1 MSPEDSKHSKVTGW
15 HRQNLDQLQQCKAMY
30 LLVLIHLWQ
39 EGGWKAGG
47 RVRSMHP
54 GLSVGSGAAS
64 FLSWWN
70 FTLRSLLCCG
80 LVCWTSGFYPCL
92 SIWTYGD
99 IMFSNSSLYGPVN
112 SVTAHYTDISLTR
125 LYLNK
130 TPIYVSNSQGV
141 WELGRQRNKDSG
153 SGIKFLYSEFCLPL
167 ECC

>member
-1 MSPEDSKHSKVTGW
+1 MP
-15 HRQNLDQLQQCKAMY
+15 QNILKS
-30 LLVLIHLWQ
+30 LVGTDKTWTSHNNAKPCISWFSYTYGRKGLRSRG
-39 EGGWKAGG
+39 EGQVSAS
-47 RVRSMHP
+47 RSVC
-54 GLSVGSGAAS
+54 LGSGAAS
-64 FLSWWN
+64 FLSWWH
-70 FTLRSLLCCG
+70 FTLWSLLCCG

-112 SVTAHYTDISLTR
+112 SVTAHYTDISLTWF
-125 LYLNK
+125 YLNK

-141 WELGRQRNKDSG
+141 WELGRQRTKDSG